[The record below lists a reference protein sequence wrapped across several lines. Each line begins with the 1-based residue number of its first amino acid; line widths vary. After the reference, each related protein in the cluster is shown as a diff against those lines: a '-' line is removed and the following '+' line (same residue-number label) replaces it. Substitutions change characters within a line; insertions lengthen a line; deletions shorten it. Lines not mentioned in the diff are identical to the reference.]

1 MSLQQLDEMLAE
13 RRPDSL
19 SPRQAAGVA
28 VLDQAGISVTT
39 GAEQPDL
46 ATLAGIY
53 LEQTNRL
60 RASAQGRVAAL
71 RRLTRLRRTNEE
83 LQNCFYALERRFPP
97 GARDLAE
104 VFADEPLASKAG
116 LNLGWSSHGLAQAL
130 PVSSSGVSAI
140 ELHLRDIRGGAGA
153 MLHVH
158 LASLEDHRVIDRWTI
173 PLDRVVDGWIMCCL
187 TRALVG
193 PTRTLELRL
202 DLECDADVN
211 VGLSLGRSQT
221 FKVFQARNP
230 VSNLPAADTGL
241 AMRVWCG
248 DAHSAYGGRAN
259 AFIADRPVP
268 AQRGIRSEPL
278 SPTLLAQVSHVTAH
292 EVNFDFDPVT
302 WIPYRVAIACHPPA
316 YGMTMGVLPLP
327 TDNRVTS
334 VSADVEV
341 GNEKSK
347 PVEFAIVLAEDGE
360 SARALLLKTAEPTPQ
375 QGFSGWLEVAATG
388 TGQLSAAVA
397 KVGAKP
403 AKLFVATRMRIP
415 GNQNFAWARFR
426 KLTIG
431 TAW

>member
-1 MSLQQLDEMLAE
+1 MGEMIAE
-13 RRPDSL
+13 RLPDALES
-19 SPRQAAGVA
+19 QHTKAVA
-28 VLDQAGISVTT
+28 VLEPAGTAVSPGNDPLDLGI
-39 GAEQPDL
+39 L
-46 ATLAGIY
+46 ATAY
-53 LEQTNRL
+53 LDQTRRL

-71 RRLTRLRRTNEE
+71 RRLTRLRRANEE

-104 VFADEPLASKAG
+104 VFADQPLAAQAG
-116 LNLGWSSHGLAQAL
+116 LHLGWSSHGIAQAL

-140 ELHLRDIRGGAGA
+140 ELHLRDIRGSAGA
-153 MLHVH
+153 ILHVH
-158 LASLEDHRVIDRWTI
+158 LASLENHRVIDRWSI
-173 PLDRVVDGWIMCCL
+173 PLDRVVDGWVMCCL
-187 TRALVG
+187 TRVLVG
-193 PTRTLELRL
+193 PTLTLELRL

-211 VGLSLGRSQT
+211 VGLSLGRNQT

-230 VSNLPAADTGL
+230 VSDTPAADTGL

-259 AFIADRPVP
+259 AFIADRPLTTR
-268 AQRGIRSEPL
+268 RGIRSEPL
-278 SPTLLAQVSHVTAH
+278 SPTLLAQVAHVTAH
-292 EVNFDFDPVT
+292 EADFDFDPVS

-327 TDNRVTS
+327 TDNRVTA

-341 GNEKSK
+341 GHDKSK
-347 PVEFAIVLAEDGE
+347 PVEFAIVLAENAE
-360 SARALLLKTAEPTPQ
+360 RARALLLKTTEPTQ
-375 QGFSGWLEVAATG
+375 QEGFSGWLELGATA
-388 TGQLSAAVA
+388 TGQLSAAVS
-397 KVGAKP
+397 KVGGKP

-426 KLTIG
+426 KITIG